1 MTRRKTAFG
10 LASLIIIVCLFGCS
24 VFLFVTGCVG
34 TNQDNEILSPDQ
46 PVTITVWHYYN
57 GLIKE
62 QFDSLVSE
70 FNETIGA
77 DKGIVVNASSYGDVE
92 HLANEVFAAANQVKD
107 AQAMPDIFASYAD
120 NAWRI
125 NQITELVSLDEY
137 FSADELSAFRM
148 EFLEEG
154 KFVDDGKYY
163 IVPIAKASENLF
175 VNKTLWEPF
184 AAKHNFSEIDLL
196 YWESLA
202 EVAAIYYEETGM
214 GFFGIDAN
222 ANYMIQAA
230 KQLGDNIYYLDEQ
243 GQASLE
249 ISNELAD
256 HIWKYF
262 YEPYIRGHY
271 VKSGRFSSDDART
284 GSVLAYTGSTAGAG
298 YFPQEITIN
307 DNEIFQIEPLVLPYP
322 YFREGE
328 PYAVQQGAGMCI
340 SRSEPKSELAAYQ
353 FLKWFTLSEQNI
365 DFAVSTGYFPVR
377 QNDLTIDKLLSA
389 YDTANKDVSAIRSS
403 IVATSKMFEEYTLH
417 NNKPFNGSYELR
429 NLLER
434 HLFEKIVSDLE
445 LIQKRVELGE
455 DREAVI
461 DDLISKDNQDLWVK
475 QLHEDAMAIFSKY

>member
-1 MTRRKTAFG
+1 
-10 LASLIIIVCLFGCS
+10 
-24 VFLFVTGCVG
+24 
-34 TNQDNEILSPDQ
+34 
-46 PVTITVWHYYN
+46 
-57 GLIKE
+57 
-62 QFDSLVSE
+62 
-70 FNETIGA
+70 
-77 DKGIVVNASSYGDVE
+77 
-92 HLANEVFAAANQVKD
+92 
-107 AQAMPDIFASYAD
+107 
-120 NAWRI
+120 
-125 NQITELVSLDEY
+125 
-137 FSADELSAFRM
+137 
-148 EFLEEG
+148 
-154 KFVDDGKYY
+154 
-163 IVPIAKASENLF
+163 
-175 VNKTLWEPF
+175 
-184 AAKHNFSEIDLL
+184 
-196 YWESLA
+196 
-202 EVAAIYYEETGM
+202 
-214 GFFGIDAN
+214 
-222 ANYMIQAA
+222 MIQAA

-262 YEPYIRGHY
+262 YEPYIKGHY

-340 SRSEPKSELAAYQ
+340 SRSEPKRELAAYQ

-377 QNDLTIDKLLSA
+377 QNDLTIDKLLKA

-403 IVATSKMFEEYTLH
+403 IVATSKMFEEYTLY

-434 HLFEKIVSDLE
+434 HLFEKIVSDIE